1 MKPTIKLPTFLL
13 LLMAWPTFA
22 LAQPERNTAE
32 IKEKVDAYR
41 IAFLTDKL
49 ELTTTEAEKFWPVY
63 HAYRKEMD
71 QVLGDQMDE
80 MRALR
85 ARKNE
90 AQNLSD
96 AEIESKI
103 QETFSREEKV
113 LKIKRNYHEK
123 FKKVLPV
130 KKVGQLYLAEVEFKK
145 ALLRK
150 MREEKG
156 KSGPL
161 KKQ

>member
-1 MKPTIKLPTFLL
+1 VLL
-13 LLMAWPTFA
+13 AIAPVLA
-22 LAQPERNTAE
+22 LAQPERNPAE
-32 IKEKVDAYR
+32 VKEKVDAYR

-49 ELTTTEAEKFWPVY
+49 ELTTAEAEKFWPVY
-63 HAYRKEMD
+63 HNYRKEMD

-80 MRALR
+80 MRELR
-85 ARKNE
+85 SRKNN

-96 AEIESKI
+96 AEIEAKI
-103 QETFSREEKV
+103 QETFSREEQV

-156 KSGPL
+156 KTGPP
-161 KKQ
+161 KRD

>member
-1 MKPTIKLPTFLL
+1 MKAITKLQTWAAALALIPTL
-13 LLMAWPTFA
+13 A
-22 LAQPERNTAE
+22 LAQPERNPAE
-32 IKEKVDAYR
+32 VKEKVDAYR

-49 ELTTTEAEKFWPVY
+49 ELTTAEAEKFWPVY
-63 HAYRKEMD
+63 RNYRKEMD

-80 MRALR
+80 MRELR
-85 ARKNE
+85 SRKNN

-96 AEIESKI
+96 AEIEAKI
-103 QETFSREEKV
+103 QETFSREEQV

-156 KSGPL
+156 KTGPP
-161 KKQ
+161 KRD